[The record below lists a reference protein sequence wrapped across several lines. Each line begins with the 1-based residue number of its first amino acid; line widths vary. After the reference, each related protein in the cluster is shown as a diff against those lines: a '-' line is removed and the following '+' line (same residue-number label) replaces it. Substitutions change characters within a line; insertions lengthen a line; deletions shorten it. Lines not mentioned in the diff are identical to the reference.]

1 MNLISYPKITEI
13 VQQFFRFA
21 VVGGTGT
28 SFHFLIL
35 IILVRLAGSDPVM
48 ASIWGSIGGA
58 LVNYILN
65 YHWTFKSNKLH
76 RKALP
81 MFLMVAFSCL
91 ALNAAIMTVIINIY
105 GIQYI
110 LSQII
115 ATAIVLLWNFG
126 ANKAWT
132 FKQPVI

>member
-1 MNLISYPKITEI
+1 
-13 VQQFFRFA
+13 
-21 VVGGTGT
+21 
-28 SFHFLIL
+28 
-35 IILVRLAGSDPVM
+35 
-48 ASIWGSIGGA
+48 
-58 LVNYILN
+58 
-65 YHWTFKSNKLH
+65 
-76 RKALP
+76 
-81 MFLMVAFSCL
+81 VAFSCL